1 MKPPTNPPT
10 PPSRGDKNERQE
22 GATARQAPPKR
33 PGGHGSYKLGGE
45 AAVGHSWHEAPAPPP
60 ATMRR
65 FDDGVP
71 HRHHEPG
78 EEDPLHNEDVDH
90 EHSDINV
97 RAVVASAIILAVV
110 GIVSQVLMWGLFEV
124 FESRART
131 TDPVVSP
138 LAQPAA
144 DMPKNTQGSPFFNA
158 SVGGPQLMIN
168 EPRNL
173 AKQHDEEQKRLH
185 GYGWVNQAGG
195 VAYIPIDEAMKK
207 IRERGLPVREGEA
220 APPRLGTQ
228 APSRGEASG
237 GRMMVL
243 GGDSAAAPSEPQ
255 PPPAEKPAADA
266 PAATPHKP
274 GGH

>member
-1 MKPPTNPPT
+1 MKPPTNPP
-10 PPSRGDKNERQE
+10 PPDGEQDEKRA
-22 GATARQAPPKR
+22 GAAARR
-33 PGGHGSYKLGGE
+33 PGGHGSFKLGGE
-45 AAVGHSWHEAPAPPP
+45 PAVGHRWHEAPTPPP
-60 ATMRR
+60 ATMTR

-97 RAVVASAIILAVV
+97 RAVIGSAIILAVV
-110 GIVSQVLMWGLFEV
+110 VVVSQVLMWGLFEAL
-124 FESRART
+124 ESRAKA

-144 DMPKNTQGSPFFNA
+144 DMPKTTQESPFFNA
-158 SVGGPQLMIN
+158 SVGGPQLMVN
-168 EPRNL
+168 EPRHL
-173 AKQHDEEQKRLH
+173 ANQRDQEHKRLQ

-195 VAYIPIDEAMKK
+195 VAHIPIDEAKK
-207 IRERGLPVREGEA
+207 LIRERGLPVREGEA
-220 APPRLGTQ
+220 AAPTLGTR

-243 GGDSAAAPSEPQ
+243 GSDSATAPTQ
-255 PPPAEKPAADA
+255 PPAPGHQSKPAADV
-266 PAATPHKP
+266 PAAKPHGP